1 MFMPLFSPKRIIDCL
16 VTISLLLY
24 ATHAFA
30 ADPPEALSP
39 SSEQLDENNSEE
51 PLSGGFSS
59 SILKNSPYSNSIEA
73 MGMFLSQTGA
83 HQLSSRLG
91 IAHREERFAL
101 SIKGSFQEISN
112 NTKTSQS
119 TDGKAKLEIP
129 ISTFYGYLL
138 TGAQWRSDR
147 TNFYYAVA
155 GPGMEFIRG
164 LRVDVGVGRA
174 VAASG
179 NSSLLG
185 RMAFDFEYHIT
196 DRWGFEERFDVFA
209 LSSGPV
215 KHVLDSETILRY
227 HLTSQAAFKTG
238 LSYTN
243 LNDSWN
249 RLQVLVGLS
258 YQL

>member
-1 MFMPLFSPKRIIDCL
+1 MFIPLLSAKRIIDCL
-16 VTISLLLY
+16 ITISLLLY

-39 SSEQLDENNSEE
+39 YSEQINENNSEE
-51 PLSGGFSS
+51 PLSGRFSS

-73 MGMFLSQTGA
+73 MGMFMSQTGV
-83 HQLSSRLG
+83 HQLSSRLS

-101 SIKGSFQEISN
+101 RIKGSFQEFSN

-119 TDGKAKLEIP
+119 TDAKATLEIP

-147 TNFYYAVA
+147 TDFYYAVA
-155 GPGMEFIRG
+155 GPGMEVIKG
-164 LRVDVGVGRA
+164 LRVEVGVGKA
-174 VAASG
+174 VASSG
-179 NSSLLG
+179 SSSLLG
-185 RMAFDFEYHIT
+185 RMAFDFEYNIT
-196 DRWGFEERFDVFA
+196 DRWGFEERFDVFT
-209 LSSGPV
+209 LYTGPIR
-215 KHVLDSETILRY
+215 HVLDSDTILRY

-238 LSYTN
+238 LSYTSI
-243 LNDSWN
+243 NDSWS